1 MRHEVDPRRNV
12 VDIHEEIFPPECLG
26 QPVVQSTG
34 DADRI
39 FSAVIDE
46 NRTGHGPY
54 RVLEKL
60 QILTQDQSDH
70 YELVHRVQF
79 AGLAANGYEG
89 WVKAG
94 QLSTPA
100 GPD

>member
-1 MRHEVDPRRNV
+1 
-12 VDIHEEIFPPECLG
+12 PECLG

-34 DADRI
+34 DANRI

-54 RVLEKL
+54 RVLEKF
-60 QILTQDQSDH
+60 QILTQDQSNH

-79 AGLAANGYEG
+79 AGLADGLKQVSYRPESSHVRHYRATSPKRHG
-89 WVKAG
+89 
-94 QLSTPA
+94 
-100 GPD
+100 